1 MASAIVDTSVWIDFF
16 NGVDSKESLALQN
29 LITTGEAYLCP
40 TIYQEILQGIRD
52 DSRFQDVKNILGAY
66 NIVRAD
72 FPLLQ
77 DTAID
82 LYRSLRKKGITIRK
96 SNDCLIAAHALLFNL
111 PVLHNDKDFTQ
122 ICANTAVKS
131 YLREDI

>member
-1 MASAIVDTSVWIDFF
+1 MKGALVDTSVWIDFF
-16 NGVDSKESLALQN
+16 NGNDSEQTVAFQE
-29 LITTGEAYLCP
+29 LIIDGKVYLCP

-52 DSRFQDVKNILGAY
+52 DSKFQDIKNTLGTF
-66 NIVRAD
+66 NIVQAN

-96 SNDCLIAAHALLFNL
+96 ANDCLIAAHALLFNL
-111 PVLHNDKDFTQ
+111 SVLHNDRDFTM
-122 ICANTAVKS
+122 ICENSEVDS
-131 YLREDI
+131 YI